1 MLFVNF
7 FDLRLFHGIDKVFLE
22 KIFENSILKKSKA
35 KSTIF
40 AEGAQEDPCTFILKS
55 GIVFISKTNH
65 LGQETSV
72 DIKYPDDIFGWA
84 SFIDNGPRAGT
95 ATTVVDSEYWIINSS
110 NTSLLFKNITFNQN
124 LMIYLTRYI
133 RISEEFISNAHNN
146 RADEKVLFQLL
157 RLGVKVDM
165 YTTFINNKINQTII
179 ASFAG
184 TSRETVSR
192 VLGQL
197 KKLGILKFDQDKN
210 LIINSV
216 EAKKLLNKGLI

>member
-1 MLFVNF
+1 MNF
-7 FDLRLFHGIDKVFLE
+7 FDLRLFQGIDKVFLE

-40 AEGAQEDPCTFILKS
+40 VEDAGDDHCTFLLKS
-55 GIVFISKTNH
+55 GIVVISKTNH
-65 LGQETSV
+65 LGQESSV
-72 DIKYPDDIFGWA
+72 DIKYPDNIFGWA

-95 ATTVVDSEYWIINSS
+95 AKTIVDSEYWIINSS

-124 LMIYLTRYI
+124 LMVYLTRYI

-157 RLGVKVDM
+157 RIGVKVDM

-197 KKLGILKFDQDKN
+197 KRLGILKLDQDKN

-216 EAKKLLNKGLI
+216 EVKKLLNRGLM

>member
-1 MLFVNF
+1 MNF
-7 FDLRLFHGIDKVFLE
+7 FDLRLFQGIDKVFLE

-40 AEGAQEDPCTFILKS
+40 SEDAQEDQCTFLLKS
-55 GIVFISKTNH
+55 GIVVISKTNH

-84 SFIDNGPRAGT
+84 SFIDKGPRAGT

-110 NTSLLFKNITFNQN
+110 GTSLLLKNSTFNQN

-157 RLGVKVDM
+157 RLGVKVDID
-165 YTTFINNKINQTII
+165 TVIINNKINQTII
-179 ASFAG
+179 ASFG
-184 TSRETVSR
+184 GVSRETVSR
-192 VLGQL
+192 VLSQL
-197 KKLGILKFDQDKN
+197 KKLGVLNFDQDKN
-210 LIINSV
+210 LIIDSTK
-216 EAKKLLNKGLI
+216 AKKLLNRGLI

>member
-1 MLFVNF
+1 MNF
-7 FDLRLFHGIDKVFLE
+7 FDLRLFQGIDKVFLE

-40 AEGAQEDPCTFILKS
+40 SEDAQEDQCTFLLKS
-55 GIVFISKTNH
+55 GIVVISKTNH

-95 ATTVVDSEYWIINSS
+95 ATTVVDSEYWVIDSS
-110 NTSLLFKNITFNQN
+110 NTSLLFKNITFNHN
-124 LMIYLTRYI
+124 LMVYLTRYI

-157 RLGVKVDM
+157 RLGVKVDID
-165 YTTFINNKINQTII
+165 TVIINNKINQTII
-179 ASFAG
+179 ASFG
-184 TSRETVSR
+184 GVSRETVSR
-192 VLGQL
+192 VLSQL
-197 KKLGILKFDQDKN
+197 KKLGVLNFDQDKN
-210 LIINSV
+210 LIIDSTK
-216 EAKKLLNKGLI
+216 AKKLLNRGLI

>member
-1 MLFVNF
+1 MNF

-40 AEGAQEDPCTFILKS
+40 AEDAREDQCTFILKS
-55 GIVFISKTNH
+55 GIVIISKTNH

-110 NTSLLFKNITFNQN
+110 GTSLLLKNSTFNQN

-165 YTTFINNKINQTII
+165 HTTFINNKINQTII

-210 LIINSV
+210 LIINYV

>member
-1 MLFVNF
+1 VLYVNF
-7 FDLRLFHGIDKVFLE
+7 FELRLFQGIDKVFLD
-22 KIFENSILKKSKA
+22 KIFEDSILKKSKA
-35 KSTIF
+35 KSKIF
-40 AEGAQEDPCTFILKS
+40 DEDALEDPCIFLLKS
-55 GIVFISKTNH
+55 GIIIVSKTNH
-65 LGQETSV
+65 FGHETSV

-133 RISEEFISNAHNN
+133 RISEEYISNALNN

-165 YTTFINNKINQTII
+165 YTTFINNKINQAII

-192 VLGQL
+192 ALGQL
-197 KKLGILKFDQDKN
+197 KKLGILKYDQDKN

-216 EAKKLLNKGLI
+216 EAKKLLNRGLM